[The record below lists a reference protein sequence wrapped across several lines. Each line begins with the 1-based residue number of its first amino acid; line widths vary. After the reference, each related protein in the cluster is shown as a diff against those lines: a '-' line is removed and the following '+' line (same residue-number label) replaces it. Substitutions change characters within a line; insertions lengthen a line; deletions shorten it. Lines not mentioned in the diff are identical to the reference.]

1 MVLTPN
7 LRRFL
12 TLERAHAWRMARIES
27 QPLAEVVAPADL
39 PAVTAFMEARLG
51 LVERPEW
58 ADRPFQSPA
67 WGGSRFSDGTFGV
80 FYAGMDPQ
88 TCAAEVAYHQ
98 TRHLKEHGAPA
109 MLIHLLALR
118 ATVSGTCI
126 DIRRGPP
133 ALHRSSHT
141 VSRPFGARAWKAG
154 ADGIAYRSV
163 RRPGGE
169 CLAVFRR
176 DCILACHRAGLVAF
190 TWDGSESGTELG
202 WFRSGHRG

>member
-7 LRRFL
+7 LRRL
-12 TLERAHAWRMARIES
+12 LALDRAFCWRLARLES
-27 QPLAEVVAPADL
+27 QPLAEVASIADL
-39 PAVTAFMEARLG
+39 PAVMAFMERHLG
-51 LVERPEW
+51 LVDEPLW
-58 ADRPFQSPA
+58 ADRAFRAPA

-80 FYAGMDPQ
+80 FYAGLDPE

-98 TRHLKEHGAPA
+98 TLHLLQHGAPG
-109 MLIHLLALR
+109 MRIHLVALR
-118 ATVSGTCI
+118 ATVSGEFI
-126 DIRRGPP
+126 DIRSGHP

-169 CLAVFRR
+169 CLAVFQRER
-176 DCILACHRAGLVAF
+176 ILACHPAGLVSF
-190 TWDGSESGTELG
+190 SWNGTELIRVG
-202 WFRSGHRG
+202 